1 MGPVD
6 SERGRLGVLADPSG
20 AVFSVFAPAKEVRA

>member
-6 SERGRLGVLADPSG
+6 TERGRLGVLTDPSG
-20 AVFSVFAPAKEVRA
+20 AVFSVFAPANATT